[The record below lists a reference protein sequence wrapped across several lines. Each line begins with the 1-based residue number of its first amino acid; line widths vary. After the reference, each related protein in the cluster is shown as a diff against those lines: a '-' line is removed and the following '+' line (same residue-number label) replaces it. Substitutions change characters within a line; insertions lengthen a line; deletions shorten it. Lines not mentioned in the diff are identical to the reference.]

1 NHLESSFSI
10 QKTDSS
16 PLAQFYFADEELNL
30 VAAELDSFDGRK
42 DPERCTALVNRLRS
56 CQDKVLNVIQAIM
69 EEAIPGQRANRDFR
83 VKFPDDVLQEN
94 LAGQL
99 WFGAECLAAGSS
111 IMNREIESASMR
123 PLARALTKNL
133 DSLRTLLREQCLR
146 NINSFTERIK
156 ESLMI
161 FDKLFAEF
169 ELRAL
174 TTGLLNQ
181 DLIDDCDP
189 ALMFTIP
196 RLAIISGLLV
206 YPEGPLNPDLEPSK
220 EPVYTPSYSQSD
232 QALQTDHGF
241 EDGVEQTESSGLDN
255 LDNLQDSVL
264 INPSSCDS
272 PVTPVADPLLISSG
286 LLHSINGL
294 PSQDYSPTDTII
306 NSFEVEPEEAL
317 NSNLNKSDSRDSGLH
332 SENVSTSDTVISS
345 DLTLVSP
352 SDTSTAMTFTTES
365 NPEQRTPTS
374 STSFFRES
382 SSCVDSTDENHH
394 FCREIVDEVVETVC
408 LLSERVINTPSYSRQ
423 HSWQY
428 NLNLEIPRI
437 SVSDLIQQQDS
448 ESSSSNET
456 DKETC
461 DENSEEVFHESHDC
475 TQGSSSRCDN
485 TSSAS
490 VSDSGSCDN
499 THSSSVSGSAS
510 NTVKP
515 DKISGK
521 NQKCKCYTSSCAC
534 DKSERE
540 HGTVS
545 SDIAEASCS
554 HGNSSN
560 SATGLTHDIV
570 NQKRSSKV
578 DKQLQTAQKVP
589 FERIY
594 CKTGSQYG
602 DSSSS
607 KTKSSDIQS
616 DIPQIQKQQYAESNL
631 SSSVSSCHSN
641 SYEGEW
647 EQESGGTSETSSYNS
662 DCNDDEEIALAIS
675 AAELASRN
683 EARSRFRSSSDLIH
697 RLFVCVSGVADQLQT
712 NYAGDLRNILKSVFD
727 IHSSEPYYPSDT
739 RDKSSLINIS
749 AAHWRSREGE
759 RRSRNQ
765 RSHRSRTRIN
775 KDILWQMF
783 IQLRTIA
790 SLRTDQTSEIQST
803 GNVTDSLSDHLK
815 LEFKY

>member
-1 NHLESSFSI
+1 MW
-10 QKTDSS
+10 KTDSS

-196 RLAIISGLLV
+196 RLAIIS
-206 YPEGPLNPDLEPSK
+206 
-220 EPVYTPSYSQSD
+220 
-232 QALQTDHGF
+232 
-241 EDGVEQTESSGLDN
+241 
-255 LDNLQDSVL
+255 
-264 INPSSCDS
+264 
-272 PVTPVADPLLISSG
+272 
-286 LLHSINGL
+286 
-294 PSQDYSPTDTII
+294 
-306 NSFEVEPEEAL
+306 
-317 NSNLNKSDSRDSGLH
+317 
-332 SENVSTSDTVISS
+332 
-345 DLTLVSP
+345 
-352 SDTSTAMTFTTES
+352 
-365 NPEQRTPTS
+365 
-374 STSFFRES
+374 
-382 SSCVDSTDENHH
+382 
-394 FCREIVDEVVETVC
+394 
-408 LLSERVINTPSYSRQ
+408 
-423 HSWQY
+423 
-428 NLNLEIPRI
+428 
-437 SVSDLIQQQDS
+437 
-448 ESSSSNET
+448 
-456 DKETC
+456 
-461 DENSEEVFHESHDC
+461 
-475 TQGSSSRCDN
+475 
-485 TSSAS
+485 
-490 VSDSGSCDN
+490 
-499 THSSSVSGSAS
+499 
-510 NTVKP
+510 
-515 DKISGK
+515 
-521 NQKCKCYTSSCAC
+521 CAC

-647 EQESGGTSETSSYNS
+647 EQESVGTSETSSYNS

-775 KDILWQMF
+775 KEPPKWVPDDETSVCTACTVPFTF
-783 IQLRTIA
+783 IRRRHHCRNCGKIFCGRCSYNFVPLPHYG
-790 SLRTDQTSEIQST
+790 QTKPVRVCNRCFLFQ
-803 GNVTDSLSDHLK
+803 VTPFTVT
-815 LEFKY
+815 E